1 MANDKKTASLCLLL
15 LLLLAAAFAETG
27 HAASPKMGKGKYAG
41 MVLIPAGSFTMGR
54 KDGPDEEKPAHRV
67 FLPAYYIDRNLVTW
81 ADYLPFIQE
90 KGPTGP
96 QGEMYLD
103 ADDPD
108 AKIVQR
114 GDAWVVEKGLDK
126 FPASEMA
133 WGGAL
138 AYCRWK
144 RKKLPTEAQ
153 WEKAARG
160 TDGRLYPWGNRKPLG
175 DYLFLGDYRGQT
187 AVVGNYPKGASP
199 YGVNDMAGQVWEWTA
214 SLAMPYP
221 YMPKDGRE
229 SLSAVDAR
237 VVRGGNSA
245 SLPDGMT
252 VTSREIVLPGRQA
265 TRGMPTSA
273 SGAPKSRCIR
283 LNSASW

>member
-1 MANDKKTASLCLLL
+1 MIKKSIGVWMLVMVLTV
-15 LLLLAAAFAETG
+15 AAFAEMA
-27 HAASPKMGKGKYAG
+27 HAVSAPKMGKGKYAG
-41 MVLIPAGSFTMGR
+41 MILIPAGPFTMGR
-54 KDGPDEEKPAHRV
+54 NDGPDEEKPAHRV
-67 FLPAYYIDRNLVTW
+67 FLPAYYIDQNLVTW
-81 ADYLPFIQE
+81 ADYLPFIQA
-90 KGPTGP
+90 KGPAGP
-96 QGEMYLD
+96 RGEMYLD
-103 ADDPD
+103 TDDPD

-114 GDAWVVEKGLDK
+114 GDAWVVEKGFDK

-160 TDGRLYPWGNRKPLG
+160 ADGRLYPWGNRKPSSEYLLLG
-175 DYLFLGDYRGQT
+175 DFRGQT
-187 AVVGNYPKGASP
+187 AVVGSYPRGASP

-214 SLAMPYP
+214 SLAIPYP
-221 YMPKDGRE
+221 YKPRDGRE

-252 VTSREIVLPGRQA
+252 TTSREVVMPGRQA
-265 TRGMPTSA
+265 TGHGYIGFRCA
-273 SGAPKSRCIR
+273 SEPPHST
-283 LNSASW
+283 

>member
-1 MANDKKTASLCLLL
+1 MIKKTASLCLLL
-15 LLLLAAAFAETG
+15 LPLLAAAFTETG
-27 HAASPKMGKGKYAG
+27 HAASPKMGEGRYAD
-41 MVLIPAGSFTMGR
+41 MILIPAGPFTMGR
-54 KDGPDEEKPAHRV
+54 NDGPDEEKPAHRV

-81 ADYLPFIQE
+81 KDYLPFIQE
-90 KGPTGP
+90 KGPTGQ

-103 ADDPD
+103 TDDPD
-108 AKIVQR
+108 SKIVR
-114 GDAWVVEKGLDK
+114 MGDTWIVEKGFEK
-126 FPASEMA
+126 HPAGEMA

-138 AYCRWK
+138 DYCRWK

-160 TDGRLYPWGNRKPLG
+160 TDGRLYPWGNRKPSGEFL
-175 DYLFLGDYRGQT
+175 LLGDYRGQT
-187 AVVGNYPKGASP
+187 SPVGSYPRGASL
-199 YGVNDMAGQVWEWTA
+199 YGVNDMAGQVWEWTV

-252 VTSREIVLPGRQA
+252 ATSREVVMPGRQA
-265 TRGMPTSA
+265 TGHAYIGFRCASEPPHSA
-273 SGAPKSRCIR
+273 
-283 LNSASW
+283 

>member
-1 MANDKKTASLCLLL
+1 MMGKTVWVWVLVFV
-15 LLLLAAAFAETG
+15 LAFAAFAETA
-27 HAASPKMGKGKYAG
+27 HAAAPKMGKGRYAG
-41 MVLIPAGSFTMGR
+41 MILIPAGPFTMGR
-54 KDGPDEEKPAHRV
+54 NDGPDEEKPAHRV
-67 FLPAYYIDRNLVTW
+67 FLPAYYIDRDLVTW
-81 ADYLPFIQE
+81 KDYLPFIQE

-103 ADDPD
+103 TYDPD

-114 GDAWVVEKGLDK
+114 SDAWVVEKGFEK
-126 FPASEMA
+126 HPAGEMA

-138 AYCRWK
+138 DYCRWK

-160 TDGRLYPWGNRKPLG
+160 ADGRLYPWGNRKPSG
-175 DYLFLGDYRGQT
+175 EYLFLGDYRGQT
-187 AVVGNYPKGASP
+187 AVVGSYLKGASP

-221 YMPKDGRE
+221 YKPKDGRE

-252 VTSREIVLPGRQA
+252 ATSREVVMPGRQA
-265 TRGMPTSA
+265 TGHAYIGFRCA
-273 SGAPKSRCIR
+273 SEPPHST
-283 LNSASW
+283 